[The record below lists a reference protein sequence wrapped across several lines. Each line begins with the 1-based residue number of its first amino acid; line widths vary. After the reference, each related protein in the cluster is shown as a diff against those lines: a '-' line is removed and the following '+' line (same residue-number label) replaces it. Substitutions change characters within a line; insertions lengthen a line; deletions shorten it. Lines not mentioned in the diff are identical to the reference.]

1 MCLAIPARIV
11 ELFADEPTRA
21 LVDVAGVR
29 RHIDTGLLADA
40 PPRVGSWVLV
50 HVGFAMSEISEQ
62 QALDQLNLLRMLGEE
77 QAALE
82 EIALHEAEASALE
95 NSA

>member
-1 MCLAIPARIV
+1 MCLAIPAKIV

-40 PPRVGSWVLV
+40 PPHVGSWVLV
-50 HVGFAMSEISEQ
+50 HVGFAMSEISEE
-62 QALDQLNLLRMLGEE
+62 QALDQLHLLKVLGEE
-77 QAALE
+77 QAARE
-82 EIALHEAEASALE
+82 EIEGYALE